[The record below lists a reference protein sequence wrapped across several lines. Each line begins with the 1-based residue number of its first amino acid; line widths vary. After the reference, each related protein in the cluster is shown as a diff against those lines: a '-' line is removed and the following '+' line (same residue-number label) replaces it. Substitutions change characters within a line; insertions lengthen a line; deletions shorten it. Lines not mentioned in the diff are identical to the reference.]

1 MRLIHRKAGAGNVA
15 VPIDALT
22 LMKNFVWRAAPWCL
36 ALLLAACGA
45 SRGQA
50 PTSSPPLVGVVTA
63 HAQNVPLVKNLVGRL
78 SAFRSADVNARVAGV
93 LLKRAYVEGSEV
105 KKGQLLFEIDP
116 TPLKAALASAE
127 AQLAK
132 DQAILGQ
139 ARVDFARY
147 QRLYQQKSIAEQIYT
162 DQKFLVQQDE
172 ATVKVDQASVQ
183 TARINLGYAYV
194 TSPIDGRAGQQQVTE
209 GALVGQ
215 GSATLLTTVSQLDPL
230 YVNFTIS
237 VNDLNELQ
245 TAAERGDIQLT
256 EPNKTTV
263 KVTLPDGT
271 PYTEPGTVD
280 FSAPTVDPSTGS
292 VTLRALLP
300 NPKFRLLPGTY
311 VTLRMALGERHNAF
325 LIPQPAVQ
333 RDITGTY
340 VLVVDKDGK
349 VTHRNVTTDG
359 MRGVDWV
366 VTSGVAAGDQII
378 VSGLQ
383 TVQIGAQAKTEP
395 WQPPASA
402 AKATGAAAAASDSK

>member
-1 MRLIHRKAGAGNVA
+1 
-15 VPIDALT
+15 
-22 LMKNFVWRAAPWCL
+22 MKNFVLRAAPWCL

-45 SRGQA
+45 SKSQA
-50 PTSSPPLVGVVTA
+50 PTSPPPLVGVVTA
-63 HAQNVPLVKNLVGRL
+63 HAENVPLVKNLVGRL

-116 TPLKAALASAE
+116 APLKAALASAT

-132 DQAILGQ
+132 DQASLGQ
-139 ARVDFARY
+139 ARVDLARY
-147 QRLYQQKSIAEQIYT
+147 QQLHQQKSIAEQTYT
-162 DQKFLVQQDE
+162 DQKFLVQQEE
-172 ATVKVDQASVQ
+172 ATVKVDQAAVQ
-183 TARINLGYAYV
+183 IARINLGYAYV
-194 TSPIDGRAGQQQVTE
+194 TSPIAGRAGQQQVTE

-215 GSATLLTTVSQLDPL
+215 GSVTLLTTVSQLDPL
-230 YVNFTIS
+230 YVNFTIG
-237 VNDLNELQ
+237 VNDLNALQ

-271 PYTEPGTVD
+271 RYAQLGTVD

-311 VTLRMALGERHNAF
+311 VYLQLALGERHNTF

-333 RDITGTY
+333 RDIVGTY
-340 VLVVDKDGK
+340 VLVVGKDGK
-349 VTHRNVTTDG
+349 VAHRNVTTNG
-359 MRGVDWV
+359 TQGVDRV
-366 VTSGVAAGDQII
+366 ITSGLDAGDQVI

-383 TVQIGAQAKTEP
+383 AVQIGAQVKTEP
-395 WQPPASA
+395 WQPVAST
-402 AKATGAAAAASDSK
+402 AKTTGTAAASAKAADGK

>member
-1 MRLIHRKAGAGNVA
+1 
-15 VPIDALT
+15 
-22 LMKNFVWRAAPWCL
+22 MKNFALRAAPWCL
-36 ALLLAACGA
+36 ILLLTACGK
-45 SRGQA
+45 SGDPA
-50 PTSSPPLVGVVTA
+50 PTSPPPLVGVITA
-63 HAQNVPLVKNLVGRL
+63 HPQSVPLIQNLVGRL

-116 TPLKAALASAE
+116 APLKAELASAT

-132 DQAILGQ
+132 DRAILGK
-139 ARVDFARY
+139 ARADLARY
-147 QRLYQQKSIAEQIYT
+147 RRLHRQESIAEQTYT

-172 ATVKVDQASVQ
+172 ATVQMDEASVE

-194 TSPIDGRAGQQQVTE
+194 RSPITGRAGQQQVTE

-230 YVNFTIS
+230 YVNFTIG
-237 VNDLNELQ
+237 VNNLNALQ
-245 TAAERGDIQLT
+245 AAAARGDIQLT

-271 PYTEPGTVD
+271 PYPEPGTVD
-280 FSAPTVDPSTGS
+280 FSAPTVDPATGS
-292 VTLRALLP
+292 VSLRALLP
-300 NPKFRLLPGTY
+300 NPAFKLLPGSY
-311 VTLRMALGERHNAF
+311 VNLRLALGERHNAF

-340 VLVVDKDGK
+340 VLVVEKDGK
-349 VTHRNVTTDG
+349 VVHRNVTTNG
-359 MRGVDWV
+359 TQGVDWV
-366 VTSGVAAGDQII
+366 VTSGLDAGDKVI

-383 TVQIGAQAKTEP
+383 RVQIGAQAKTEP
-395 WQPPASA
+395 WQAPAST
-402 AKATGAAAAASDSK
+402 AKTTGTAAASAKAADGG

>member
-1 MRLIHRKAGAGNVA
+1 
-15 VPIDALT
+15 
-22 LMKNFVWRAAPWCL
+22 MKNIVLRTAPWCL
-36 ALLLAACGA
+36 ALLLTACGESGTQKTA
-45 SRGQA
+45 A
-50 PTSSPPLVGVVTA
+50 PPPTVGVVTA
-63 HAQNVPLVKNLVGRL
+63 HAQNAPLVKNLVGRL

-116 TPLKAALASAE
+116 APLKAALASAR

-139 ARVDFARY
+139 ARADFARY
-147 QRLYQQKSIAEQIYT
+147 QKLHAQQSIAEQTYT
-162 DQKFLVQQDE
+162 DQKFLVQQE
-172 ATVKVDQASVQ
+172 AATVQADQANVQ
-183 TARINLGYAYV
+183 SARINLGYAYV

-230 YVNFTIS
+230 YVNFTLG
-237 VNDLNELQ
+237 VNDLNALQ

-263 KVTLPDGT
+263 AVTLPDGT
-271 PYTEPGTVD
+271 PYSEPGTVD
-280 FSAPTVDPSTGS
+280 FSAPTVDPATGS

-311 VTLRMALGERHNAF
+311 VTLRMMLGERHNAF

-340 VLVVDKDGK
+340 VLVVTKDGK

-359 MRGVDWV
+359 TQGTDWV
-366 VTSGVAAGDQII
+366 VTSGLAEGDPVI

-383 TVQIGAQAKTEP
+383 VAQVGASAKTEP
-395 WQPPASA
+395 WQPPAPPAQAMNATVASA
-402 AKATGAAAAASDSK
+402 STSSGK

>member
-1 MRLIHRKAGAGNVA
+1 
-15 VPIDALT
+15 
-22 LMKNFVWRAAPWCL
+22 MKNLVLRVAPWCL
-36 ALLLAACGA
+36 ILLLTACGK
-45 SRGQA
+45 SKDQA
-50 PTSSPPLVGVVTA
+50 PASPPPLVGVMTA
-63 HAQNVPLVKNLVGRL
+63 HTVNVPLIENLVGRL

-116 TPLKAALASAE
+116 APLKATLASAT

-132 DQAILGQ
+132 DQASLGQ
-139 ARVDFARY
+139 AKADLARY
-147 QRLYQQKSIAEQIYT
+147 RRLHQQNSIAEQTYT
-162 DQKFLVQQDE
+162 DQKFLVQQEE
-172 ATVKVDQASVQ
+172 ATVKIDQAAVQ

-194 TSPIDGRAGQQQVTE
+194 TSPIAGRAGQQQVTE

-230 YVNFTIS
+230 YVNFTIG
-237 VNDLNELQ
+237 VNQLNELQ

-256 EPNKTTV
+256 EPNKTVV

-271 PYTEPGTVD
+271 PYAEPGTLD

-292 VTLRALLP
+292 ISLRALLP

-311 VTLRMALGERHNAF
+311 VNLQLALGERHNAF
-325 LIPQPAVQ
+325 LVPQPAVQ

-340 VLVVDKDGK
+340 VLVVGKDGI
-349 VTHRNVTTDG
+349 VTHRDVTTNG
-359 MRGVDWV
+359 MHGVDWV
-366 VTSGVAAGDQII
+366 VTSGLNAGDRVV

-383 TVQIGAQAKTEP
+383 RVRIGAQAKTEA
-395 WQPPASA
+395 WQPPVAEAKTADA
-402 AKATGAAAAASDSK
+402 ADAPAQTADGK

>member
-1 MRLIHRKAGAGNVA
+1 
-15 VPIDALT
+15 
-22 LMKNFVWRAAPWCL
+22 MKNIVLRTAPWCL
-36 ALLLAACGA
+36 ALLLTACGESGTQKTA
-45 SRGQA
+45 A
-50 PTSSPPLVGVVTA
+50 PPPTVGVVTA
-63 HAQNVPLVKNLVGRL
+63 HAQNAPLVKNLVGRL

-116 TPLKAALASAE
+116 APLQAALASAR

-139 ARVDFARY
+139 ARADFARY
-147 QRLYQQKSIAEQIYT
+147 QKLHAQQSIAEQTYT
-162 DQKFLVQQDE
+162 DQKFLVQQE
-172 ATVKVDQASVQ
+172 AATVQADQANVQ
-183 TARINLGYAYV
+183 SARINLGYAYV

-230 YVNFTIS
+230 YVNFTLG
-237 VNDLNELQ
+237 VNDLNALQ

-263 KVTLPDGT
+263 AVTLPDGT
-271 PYTEPGTVD
+271 PYSEPGTVD
-280 FSAPTVDPSTGS
+280 FSAPTVDPATGS

-311 VTLRMALGERHNAF
+311 VTLRMMLGERHNAF

-340 VLVVDKDGK
+340 VLVVTKDGK

-359 MRGVDWV
+359 TQGTDWV
-366 VTSGVAAGDQII
+366 VTSGLAEGDPVI

-383 TVQIGAQAKTEP
+383 VAQVGAPAKTEP
-395 WQPPASA
+395 WQPPAPPAQAMNATVASA
-402 AKATGAAAAASDSK
+402 STSSGK

>member
-1 MRLIHRKAGAGNVA
+1 
-15 VPIDALT
+15 
-22 LMKNFVWRAAPWCL
+22 MKNLVLRTAPWCL
-36 ALLLAACGA
+36 ALLLTACGK
-45 SRGQA
+45 SGDQA
-50 PTSSPPLVGVVTA
+50 PASTPPLVGVVTA
-63 HAQNVPLVKNLVGRL
+63 QPENAPLVKNLVGRL

-116 TPLKAALASAE
+116 APLKAALASAK

-139 ARVDFARY
+139 ARADFARY
-147 QRLYQQKSIAEQIYT
+147 QKLYRQKSIAEQVYT
-162 DQKFLVQQDE
+162 DQKFLVAQNE
-172 ATVKVDQASVQ
+172 ATVKADQAAVE
-183 TARINLGYAYV
+183 TASINLGYAYV

-230 YVNFTIS
+230 YVNFTIG

-245 TAAERGDIQLT
+245 AAAERGDIQLT
-256 EPNKTTV
+256 QPKQTTV

-271 PYTEPGTVD
+271 SYPEPGTVD
-280 FSAPTVDPSTGS
+280 FSAPTVDPSTGTIS
-292 VTLRALLP
+292 LRAVLP

-311 VTLRMALGERHNAF
+311 VNLRMALGIRHNAF
-325 LIPQPAVQ
+325 LIPQAAVQ
-333 RDITGTY
+333 RDITGNY
-340 VLVVDKDGK
+340 VLIVGKDSK

-359 MRGVDWV
+359 THGVDWV
-366 VTSGVAAGDQII
+366 VTSGLKAGEQVI

-383 TVQIGAQAKTEP
+383 AVQIGAPAKTER
-395 WQPPASA
+395 WQAPEST
-402 AKATGAAAAASDSK
+402 AKATAASSATASGAK

>member
-1 MRLIHRKAGAGNVA
+1 
-15 VPIDALT
+15 
-22 LMKNFVWRAAPWCL
+22 
-36 ALLLAACGA
+36 
-45 SRGQA
+45 
-50 PTSSPPLVGVVTA
+50 
-63 HAQNVPLVKNLVGRL
+63 VPLVKNLVGRL

-116 TPLKAALASAE
+116 APLKAALASAT

-132 DQAILGQ
+132 DQANLGQ
-139 ARVDFARY
+139 ARANLARY
-147 QRLYQQKSIAEQIYT
+147 QLLHQQKAIAEQIYS
-162 DQKFLVQQDE
+162 DQKFLVQEDA
-172 ATVKVDQASVQ
+172 ATVEVDQANVQ

-194 TSPIDGRAGQQQVTE
+194 TSPIAGRAGQQQVTE

-230 YVNFTIS
+230 YVNFAIG

-245 TAAERGDIQLT
+245 RAAERGDIQLT
-256 EPNKTTV
+256 APNKTTV
-263 KVTLPDGT
+263 KVTLPDGM
-271 PYTEPGTVD
+271 PYAVLGTVD

-311 VTLRMALGERHNAF
+311 VTLQLALGERHNAF

-340 VLVVDKDGK
+340 VLVVGKDSK
-349 VTHRNVTTDG
+349 VTHRNVTTNG
-359 MRGVDWV
+359 TQGVDWV
-366 VTSGVAAGDQII
+366 ITSGLDAGDQVI

-383 TVQIGAQAKTEP
+383 MVQVGAQAKTEP
-395 WQPPASA
+395 WQPPAST
-402 AKATGAAAAASDSK
+402 AKTTGAAVASAKAADGE

>member
-1 MRLIHRKAGAGNVA
+1 
-15 VPIDALT
+15 
-22 LMKNFVWRAAPWCL
+22 MKNFILRTAPWCL
-36 ALLLAACGA
+36 ALLLTACGE
-45 SRGQA
+45 SKDPA
-50 PTSSPPLVGVVTA
+50 PTPPPPLVGVVTT
-63 HAQNVPLVKNLVGRL
+63 HVENVPLVKNLVGRL

-116 TPLKAALASAE
+116 APLKAALASAT

-132 DQAILGQ
+132 DQANLGQ
-139 ARVDFARY
+139 ARVNLARY
-147 QRLYQQKSIAEQIYT
+147 QRLNQQKAIAEQIYS
-162 DQKFLVQQDE
+162 DQKFLVRQE
-172 ATVKVDQASVQ
+172 AATVEVDQAGVQ
-183 TARINLGYAYV
+183 TARINLGYAHV
-194 TSPIDGRAGQQQVTE
+194 TSPIAGRAGQQQVTE

-230 YVNFTIS
+230 YVNFAIG

-245 TAAERGDIQLT
+245 RAAERGDIQLT
-256 EPNKTTV
+256 APNKTTV

-271 PYTEPGTVD
+271 PYAVPGTVD

-311 VTLRMALGERHNAF
+311 VTLQLALGERHNAF

-340 VLVVDKDGK
+340 VLVVGKDSK
-349 VTHRNVTTDG
+349 VTHRNVTTNG
-359 MRGVDWV
+359 TQGVDWV
-366 VTSGVAAGDQII
+366 VTSGLSAGDQVI

-383 TVQIGAQAKTEP
+383 MVQLGAQAKTEP
-395 WQPPASA
+395 WQPPASTA
-402 AKATGAAAAASDSK
+402 KTTGAAVASAKATDGE

>member
-1 MRLIHRKAGAGNVA
+1 MGFGWWGTH
-15 VPIDALT
+15 DAIT
-22 LMKNFVWRAAPWCL
+22 LMKNFVLRAAPWCL
-36 ALLLAACGA
+36 ALLLAACGE
-45 SRGQA
+45 SKNQA
-50 PTSSPPLVGVVTA
+50 PPSPPPKVGVVTA
-63 HAQNVPLVKNLVGRL
+63 HAQNAPLVKNLVGRL

-116 TPLKAALASAE
+116 APLKAALASAT

-132 DQAILGQ
+132 DQASLGQ
-139 ARVDFARY
+139 ARADLARY
-147 QRLYQQKSIAEQIYT
+147 RRLHQQKSIAEQTYT
-162 DQKFLVQQDE
+162 DQKFLVQQEE

-194 TSPIDGRAGQQQVTE
+194 TSPIAGRAGQQQVTE

-230 YVNFTIS
+230 YVNFTIG

-245 TAAERGDIQLT
+245 TAAEHGDIQLT

-271 PYTEPGTVD
+271 PYAELGTVD

-311 VTLRMALGERHNAF
+311 VTLQLALGERHNAF

-340 VLVVDKDGK
+340 VLVVGKDGK
-349 VTHRNVTTDG
+349 VTHRNVITNGTQ
-359 MRGVDWV
+359 GVDWV
-366 VTSGVAAGDQII
+366 VTSGLDAGDQVI

-383 TVQIGAQAKTEP
+383 MVQIGAQAKTEP
-395 WQPPASA
+395 WQPPASTA
-402 AKATGAAAAASDSK
+402 KTAGAAVASAKAADGE